1 MCTFATVKEKNTS
14 PLSKNGE
21 YYIFKHLWFLNER
34 CLFYCDKVV
43 IYLRYGANVVENKWK
58 SKVVLL

>member
-21 YYIFKHLWFLNER
+21 YYRLVNDISEGLPAEIKARRKQYEYYREKLLTFN
-34 CLFYCDKVV
+34 
-43 IYLRYGANVVENKWK
+43 NVNN
-58 SKVVLL
+58 